1 MMSIEKLFVQ
11 TIMCLVSNPKN
22 FTEIVDKE
30 LSLPNIPYK
39 VYDGEVFWTTLAEY
53 NGWKLQ

>member
-11 TIMCLVSNPKN
+11 TIMCLVQNPKN